1 MLRFLLDACGCFK
14 QTTFYHQ
21 LEAQHLHERRRQE
34 WGASRIPHLTLLYLR
49 SAKLA
54 PSPAPARAD
63 GGVVRDV

>member
-1 MLRFLLDACGCFK
+1 MAVTLPNIAIVGTGPTGLYALKSLVQQDSP
-14 QTTFYHQ
+14 
-21 LEAQHLHERRRQE
+21 LV
-34 WGASRIPHLTLLYLR
+34 LTLLYVR

>member
-1 MLRFLLDACGCFK
+1 MPN
-14 QTTFYHQ
+14 
-21 LEAQHLHERRRQE
+21 AQDQ
-34 WGASRIPHLTLLYLR
+34 WVLTLLYLR